1 MLPLFPPPSPP
12 LPLLIPSHVP
22 HHTKAGVKPGWPPRF
37 SHSLSHFQPPPPPMQ
52 RSLLT
57 HIPPSPSTSP
67 RDISS
72 SDMHWLSPL
81 PAALQ
86 ASGELGLQL
95 MIPACSPLLSSH
107 PAAHH
112 CSSSPCSPG
121 KASLSLLTDRRGEEK
136 HEMQHSTL

>member
-22 HHTKAGVKPGWPPRF
+22 HHTKAGEKPGWSPRF
-37 SHSLSHFQPPPPPMQ
+37 SHSLSHFQPPPPPKQ

-67 RDISS
+67 RDIPS
-72 SDMHWLSPL
+72 SDTHWLSPL
-81 PAALQ
+81 PAAL
-86 ASGELGLQL
+86 ELGLQL
-95 MIPACSPLLSSH
+95 MIPACRSH

-112 CSSSPCSPG
+112 CSSFPCSPG

-136 HEMQHSTL
+136 HETQHSTS